1 MRKRFLMNVLL
12 TVIWVAL
19 TGSFA
24 YLNFIFGFL
33 ISFFVLWIISRDVG
47 ERKYFTITFQVVGFF
62 FYFLFEFFKAT
73 IQVAFE
79 VMTRKFQ
86 MKPGIIKMPLDAKTD
101 LEITILS
108 NLISLTPGTLVV
120 DVSEDKKVMYIHG
133 MYMEDKE
140 KFIQSIKEGFEKPL
154 LSIMR

>member
-1 MRKRFLMNVLL
+1 MSKRFLMNVLL
-12 TVIWVAL
+12 TIIWVAL

-33 ISFFVLWIISRDVG
+33 VSFFVMWIISDDSADM
-47 ERKYFTITFQVVGFF
+47 KYFTIAFKIIGFF
-62 FYFLFEFFKAT
+62 FYFLYEFFKAT
-73 IQVAFE
+73 IQVALE

-101 LEITILS
+101 LEITILA
-108 NLISLTPGTLVV
+108 NMISLTPGTLVL

-140 KFIQSIKEGFEKPL
+140 KFVKEIKEAFEKPL
-154 LSIMR
+154 LNIMR

>member
-1 MRKRFLMNVLL
+1 MSKRFLMNVLL
-12 TVIWVAL
+12 TIICVAL

-33 ISFFVLWIISRDVG
+33 VSFFVMWIISDDSG
-47 ERKYFTITFQVVGFF
+47 DRKYFTIAFKIIGFF
-62 FYFLFEFFKAT
+62 FYFLYEFFKAT

-101 LEITILS
+101 LEITILA
-108 NLISLTPGTLVV
+108 NMISLTPGTLVL

-133 MYMEDKE
+133 MYMDDKE
-140 KFIQSIKEGFEKPL
+140 KFIQEIKEAFEKPL
-154 LSIMR
+154 LNIMR